1 MQIEA
6 FALSDTGKVRNHNE
20 DSFAV
25 DQDLGLFVVCDG
37 MGGHAAGE
45 VASKTAV
52 NAVVRVVYEHRQAI
66 AAFDGSPEQTDQMC
80 ALLHHAVGEASRTV
94 YEVAATDRGKHG
106 MGTTLVALL
115 VLGDKALMANVGD
128 SRLYLARDRQLHQL
142 STDHNFMNEV
152 IASGMMTP
160 EQAAQAVHAAVL
172 TRAVGVQPTVRVDV
186 LAFDVLPGDT
196 FLLCSDGLYDYWQE
210 PTQLAQTL
218 QAEEVSAVA
227 RTLVKQVL
235 ASEAHDN
242 ATALVVR
249 AVSAEP
255 YQQDRKSAVTRHLDA
270 LREIELFR
278 DFTMAELVNVYNV
291 LTLVHVDAGQA
302 AIREGDHGEHLFVIV
317 EGQCEVA
324 REGTSIA
331 VLGPGAH
338 FGEMALLNQRPRS
351 ATVTA
356 LERSRLLV
364 LDRVSFHSL
373 MSREPTVASK
383 FLWKFAQTLSLRLD
397 DAYLARDF
405 RSGRTTL
412 GLGEYPS
419 PFESVRPHPEPR
431 LKDSGSRR

>member
-1 MQIEA
+1 MEIHA
-6 FALSDTGKVRNHNE
+6 VALSDTGKVRTQNE

-25 DQDLGLFVVCDG
+25 DEDLGLYVVCDG

-52 NAVVRVVYEHRQAI
+52 NAIVRVVYEHKQAI

-94 YEVAATDRGKHG
+94 YEVASTDRGKHG
-106 MGTTLVALL
+106 MGTTCIALL

-128 SRLYLARDRQLHQL
+128 SRLYLARNQQLHQL

-160 EQAAQAVHAAVL
+160 EQAAQAVHASVL

-196 FLLCSDGLYDYWQE
+196 FLLCSDGLYDYWEE
-210 PTQLAQTL
+210 PTQLAHTL
-218 QAEEVSAVA
+218 LSGEVPWVA
-227 RTLVKQVL
+227 RELVQQAL
-235 ASEAHDN
+235 TGGAHDN

-249 AVSAEP
+249 AVSAEQH
-255 YQQDRKSAVTRHLDA
+255 QQDRKSAVTRHLDQ
-270 LREIELFR
+270 LHDIELFR
-278 DFTMAELVNVYNV
+278 EFTMAELVSVYNV
-291 LTLVHVDAGQA
+291 LTLVHVDAGQP

-317 EGQCEVA
+317 DGQCEVA
-324 REGTSIA
+324 REGVSIA

-356 LERSRLLV
+356 LEPTRLLV
-364 LDRVSFHSL
+364 LDRLSFHSL

-419 PFESVRPHPEPR
+419 PFESLRPHGDVR
-431 LKDSGSRR
+431 SKDSSR